1 MKIDI
6 KMLANVKQVLTP
18 ILLNSTVLEFI
29 ELNVVNLKR
38 QA

>member
-6 KMLANVKQVLTP
+6 KVLANVKQVLTP
-18 ILLNSTVLEFI
+18 ILLNSTLLQFI